1 MGETTD
7 REARAEETYAR
18 LFGSR
23 DRSAP
28 DNDPEF
34 GRILRTFIFGD
45 VFSTGDLNDTTREL
59 ITVTVLATLN
69 TLNQLRAHT
78 RAALNVGVT
87 PVELRE
93 AVYQLAPFIGF
104 PRTLNAVA
112 ALNEVFD
119 DRGVPL
125 PLPLPPQATTT
136 DTDRFARGR
145 AIQEP
150 LYGTEIADELAD
162 EPLAGVM
169 PRFLTEF
176 LFGDLYSRTGLELA
190 TRELLI
196 LCALATLGLERQLR
210 PHVTGAIKAGSSRDS
225 VLAALI
231 HCFPYIGFPNA
242 MNAIR
247 VVREVTQ

>member
-1 MGETTD
+1 MSETTD
-7 REARAEETYAR
+7 REARAEETYTR
-18 LFGSR
+18 LFGPR
-23 DRSAP
+23 DTSAP
-28 DNDPEF
+28 DNDPEL
-34 GRILRTFIFGD
+34 GRILRTLIFGD
-45 VFSTGDLNDTTREL
+45 VFTTGDLNDTTREL
-59 ITVTVLATLN
+59 ITVTALATLN
-69 TLNQLRAHT
+69 TLPQLKAHT
-78 RAALNVGVT
+78 RAALKVGVT

-119 DRGVPL
+119 ALGI

-136 DTDRFARGR
+136 DADRDARGR
-145 AIQEP
+145 AIQAP
-150 LYGTEIADELAD
+150 LYGTELADELAD
-162 EPLAGVM
+162 EPLAGVL

-176 LFGDLYSRTGLELA
+176 LFGDLYSRTGLDLE
-190 TRELLI
+190 TRELLV

-210 PHVTGAIKAGSSRDS
+210 PHVSGAIKAGSSRDT

-231 HCFPYIGFPNA
+231 HCFPYIGFPHA

>member
-1 MGETTD
+1 MSEMTD

-18 LFGSR
+18 LFEPR
-23 DRSAP
+23 DTSAP

-45 VFSTGDLNDTTREL
+45 VFATGDLNDVTREL
-59 ITVTVLATLN
+59 ITVTVVATLN
-69 TLNQLRAHT
+69 TLAQLKAHT
-78 RAALNVGVT
+78 RAALKVGVS

-93 AVYQLAPFIGF
+93 AIYQLAPFIGF

-119 DRGVPL
+119 DLGVPL
-125 PLPLPPQATTT
+125 PLPPQTTTT
-136 DTDRFARGR
+136 DTDRYAHGR

-176 LFGDLYSRTGLELA
+176 LFGDLYSRTGLDLE

-196 LCALATLGLERQLR
+196 LCALATLGLEPQLR
-210 PHVTGAIKAGSSRDS
+210 PHVTGAIKAGNSRDT

>member
-1 MGETTD
+1 MSETTD
-7 REARAEETYAR
+7 REARAEETYVR
-18 LFGSR
+18 LFGQR
-23 DRSAP
+23 DTSAP

-45 VFSTGDLNDTTREL
+45 VFATGDLNDATREL

-69 TLNQLRAHT
+69 TLPQLKAHT
-78 RAALNVGVT
+78 RAALKVGVT

-112 ALNEVFD
+112 GLNEVFD
-119 DRGVPL
+119 ALGI
-125 PLPLPPQATTT
+125 PLPLPPQTTTT
-136 DTDRFARGR
+136 DTDRYARGR
-145 AIQEP
+145 AIQAP
-150 LYGTEIADELAD
+150 FYGTEIADELAD

-176 LFGDLYSRTGLELA
+176 LFGDLYSRTGLDLE
-190 TRELLI
+190 TRELLV

-210 PHVTGAIKAGSSRDS
+210 PHISGAIKAGSSRDT

-231 HCFPYIGFPNA
+231 HCFPYIGFPHA

-247 VVREVTQ
+247 VVREVTP

>member
-1 MGETTD
+1 MSEMTD

-18 LFGSR
+18 LFGPR
-23 DRSAP
+23 ETSAP
-28 DNDPEF
+28 DNDPEL
-34 GRILRTFIFGD
+34 GRILRTLIFGD
-45 VFSTGDLNDTTREL
+45 VFATGDLNDATREL
-59 ITVTVLATLN
+59 ITVTILATLN
-69 TLNQLRAHT
+69 TLPQLKAHT
-78 RAALNVGVT
+78 RAALQVGVT

-112 ALNEVFD
+112 AHNEVFD
-119 DRGVPL
+119 ALGVPL
-125 PLPLPPQATTT
+125 PLAPQTTT
-136 DTDRFARGR
+136 DSDRYARGR
-145 AIQEP
+145 GIQAP

-176 LFGDLYSRTGLELA
+176 LFGDLYSRTGLDLE
-190 TRELLI
+190 TRELLV

-210 PHVTGAIKAGSSRDS
+210 PHVTGAIKAGSSRDT

-231 HCFPYIGFPNA
+231 HCFPYIGFPHA

>member
-1 MGETTD
+1 MSETTD

-18 LFGSR
+18 LFGPR
-23 DRSAP
+23 DTSAP

-45 VFSTGDLNDTTREL
+45 VFATGDLNDTTREL

-69 TLNQLRAHT
+69 TLAQLKAHT
-78 RAALNVGVT
+78 HAALNVGVT

-93 AVYQLAPFIGF
+93 AIYQLAPFIGF
-104 PRTLNAVA
+104 PRTLNAVT

-119 DRGVPL
+119 ALGVPL
-125 PLPLPPQATTT
+125 PSLRSRPRPTPTGTRTAAPSKRPSTAPRSPTSLPVSRWP
-136 DTDRFARGR
+136 
-145 AIQEP
+145 
-150 LYGTEIADELAD
+150 
-162 EPLAGVM
+162 GVM
-169 PRFLTEF
+169 PRLLTEF
-176 LFGDLYSRTGLELA
+176 LFGDLYSRTGLELE
-190 TRELLI
+190 TRELLV

-210 PHVTGAIKAGSSRDS
+210 PHVAGAIKAGSSRDT

-247 VVREVTQ
+247 VVREVTR

>member
-1 MGETTD
+1 MFT
-7 REARAEETYAR
+7 
-18 LFGSR
+18 
-23 DRSAP
+23 
-28 DNDPEF
+28 
-34 GRILRTFIFGD
+34 
-45 VFSTGDLNDTTREL
+45 TGDLNDTTREL
-59 ITVTVLATLN
+59 ITVTVLATLT
-69 TLNQLRAHT
+69 TLNQFKAHT
-78 RAALNVGVT
+78 HAALKVGVT

-119 DRGVPL
+119 ALGVPL
-125 PLPLPPQATTT
+125 PLPPQTTT
-136 DTDRFARGR
+136 DTDRYARGR
-145 AIQEP
+145 SIQEP

-176 LFGDLYSRTGLELA
+176 LFGDLYSRTGLDLR
-190 TRELLI
+190 TRELLV

-210 PHVTGAIKAGSSRDS
+210 PHVTGAIKAGSSRDT
-225 VLAALI
+225 VLAARI

-247 VVREVTQ
+247 VVREVTQEV

>member
-1 MGETTD
+1 MSETTD

-18 LFGSR
+18 LFGPR

-45 VFSTGDLNDTTREL
+45 VFATGGLNDATREL
-59 ITVTVLATLN
+59 ITVTVLASLN
-69 TLNQLRAHT
+69 TLNQLKAHT

-93 AVYQLAPFIGF
+93 AIYQLAPFIIIGF

-112 ALNEVFD
+112 ALNEVLD
-119 DRGVPL
+119 DLGV

-136 DTDRFARGR
+136 DTDRYAHGR

-162 EPLAGVM
+162 EPLAGAM

-176 LFGDLYSRTGLELA
+176 LFGDLYSRTGLDLE

-210 PHVTGAIKAGSSRDS
+210 PHVTGAIKAGNSRDT

>member
-1 MGETTD
+1 MSEMTD

-18 LFGSR
+18 LFGPR
-23 DRSAP
+23 DTSAP

-45 VFSTGDLNDTTREL
+45 VFATGDLNDATREL

-69 TLNQLRAHT
+69 TLPQLKAHT
-78 RAALNVGVT
+78 RAALQVGIT

-119 DRGVPL
+119 AHGI
-125 PLPLPPQATTT
+125 PLPLPPQTTTT
-136 DTDRFARGR
+136 DSDRYARGR
-145 AIQEP
+145 AIQAP

-169 PRFLTEF
+169 PKFLTEF
-176 LFGDLYSRTGLELA
+176 CFGDLYTC
-190 TRELLI
+190 T
-196 LCALATLGLERQLR
+196 
-210 PHVTGAIKAGSSRDS
+210 
-225 VLAALI
+225 AA
-231 HCFPYIGFPNA
+231 PG
-242 MNAIR
+242 
-247 VVREVTQ
+247 